1 MDVLTL
7 IKHSLVT
14 DNSNPITK
22 YFQLGRQTASGGPE
36 MVWKVYEATRI
47 RDKAVWSIYNDDVEY
62 LLFDEAIDCCV
73 ECRAQVEAITRKT

>member
-1 MDVLTL
+1 MDVLSL
-7 IKHSLVT
+7 IKHSLVA

-47 RDKAVWSIYNDDVEY
+47 RDKAVTNFNDV
-62 LLFDEAIDCCV
+62 FHCS
-73 ECRAQVEAITRKT
+73 